1 MPESNAHRRWR
12 RCRRTSRRQRSAR
25 PTLAGRQC
33 GVRGRGGRCLA
44 SSKDA
49 PAIAPVDSAR
59 WRNASRPGLIARP
72 RRSHPVR
79 LLPNRVAT
87 KTRTQPDSWRIR
99 AALASH
105 PTHRRPVHVTP
116 GARRSHGDGFAPKTV
131 HEVHV
136 IIRSALNDAIDC
148 GLLRNNAAAKAR
160 SPRPHDR
167 RRTGTS
173 AWDVSSRG
181 DRSGCGSGHDRSPRA
196 VTTKAASTAAR
207 SSASATTSPSWPTR
221 ARTARVKSSGPRTG
235 DRGWSVSGHSAFL
248 SDHPRWAAF
257 GEARKRRGPV
267 ACTSPAPVPASHRS
281 GDVGRA
287 EPSEAAP
294 GAPQPWSRSRPPV

>member
-1 MPESNAHRRWR
+1 MSAYSDHTIAPAIHPRTVRANRRAECTNERPIDRRRQSSIPPSARHPIVPESDAHRRWR

-33 GVRGRGGRCLA
+33 GVRGRGGRCLV

-221 ARTARVKSSGPRTG
+221 ARTARVKSSGAE
-235 DRGWSVSGHSAFL
+235 DR
-248 SDHPRWAAF
+248 
-257 GEARKRRGPV
+257 
-267 ACTSPAPVPASHRS
+267 
-281 GDVGRA
+281 
-287 EPSEAAP
+287 
-294 GAPQPWSRSRPPV
+294 RSRMVGVGTFGVPIGSPTMGGVR